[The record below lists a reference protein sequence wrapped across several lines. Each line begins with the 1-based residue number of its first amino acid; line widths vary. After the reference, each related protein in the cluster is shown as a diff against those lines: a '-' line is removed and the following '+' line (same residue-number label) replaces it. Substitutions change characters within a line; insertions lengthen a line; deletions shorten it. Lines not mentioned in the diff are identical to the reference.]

1 MGAPC
6 SVAPMEP
13 RPYAPP
19 DFEPGWSRL
28 AELLALDGKE
38 NEARAAR
45 ERASQILASHDG
57 GGGV

>member
-1 MGAPC
+1 MVSGVVVGIHVGGC
-6 SVAPMEP
+6 
-13 RPYAPP
+13 
-19 DFEPGWSRL
+19 RL